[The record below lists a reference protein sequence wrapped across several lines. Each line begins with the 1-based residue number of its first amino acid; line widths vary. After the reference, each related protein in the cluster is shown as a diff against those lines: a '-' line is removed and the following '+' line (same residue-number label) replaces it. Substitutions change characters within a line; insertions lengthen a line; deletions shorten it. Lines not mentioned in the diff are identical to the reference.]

1 MKDKHQASP
10 TPEEIIQE
18 ICNRYNRLKES
29 TCADIKLSKLW
40 QESFS
45 LIDRNF
51 FEEVPIKLEE
61 ADLLVVSISN
71 EQTIRLT
78 ERGIGHCKGIR
89 G

>member
-10 TPEEIIQE
+10 TPEEIMQE

-29 TCADIKLSKLW
+29 SSSDIKVSKLW

-45 LIDRNF
+45 LIERNF
-51 FEEVPIKLEE
+51 FEEVLIKLEE
-61 ADLLVVSISN
+61 ADLLIVSISN
-71 EQTIRLT
+71 DTIRLT

>member
-29 TCADIKLSKLW
+29 SSADN
-40 QESFS
+40 
-45 LIDRNF
+45 D
-51 FEEVPIKLEE
+51 
-61 ADLLVVSISN
+61 
-71 EQTIRLT
+71 TIRLT

>member
-18 ICNRYNRLKES
+18 ICNRCDRLKES
-29 TCADIKLSKLW
+29 SSAYIKLSKLW

-45 LIDRNF
+45 LIDRKY
-51 FEEVPIKLEE
+51 FEEVLIKLEQ
-61 ADLLVVSISN
+61 ADLLIVSISN
-71 EQTIRLT
+71 DTISLT
-78 ERGIGHCKGIR
+78 ERGTGHCKGIR

>member
-1 MKDKHQASP
+1 MRDTHQASP

-18 ICNRYNRLKES
+18 ICNRYNKLKES
-29 TCADIKLSKLW
+29 SSSDIKVSKLW

-45 LIDRNF
+45 LIERNF
-51 FEEVPIKLEE
+51 FEEALIKLEE
-61 ADLLVVSISN
+61 ADLLIVSISKD
-71 EQTIRLT
+71 TIRLT

>member
-29 TCADIKLSKLW
+29 SSADIKLSKLW

-45 LIDRNF
+45 LIDRKF
-51 FEEVPIKLEE
+51 FEEVLIKLEE
-61 ADLLVVSISN
+61 ADLVIVSISN
-71 EQTIRLT
+71 DTIRLT